1 VGAASA
7 GPARLALRPAVAADI
22 DFIVATERLPGFEQ
36 LTARWSAEQHR
47 AALERADTRYLVGGW
62 AAAPLAGFAIL
73 QPLDDPHEGAK
84 LRRIAVTRPGEGFG
98 RPFLGAIIDWVFD
111 STASDRLWL
120 DVFTHNDRARHV
132 YRRLGFREDGLLRQ
146 AYRMP
151 DGTRADRVIM
161 SLLRSERPA
170 R

>member
-1 VGAASA
+1 VGAGSDER
-7 GPARLALRPAVAADI
+7 ARPILRTAVAADI
-22 DFIVATERLPGFEQ
+22 DFIVATERLPGFEL
-36 LTARWSAEQHR
+36 LTARWSADQHR

-62 AAAPLAGFAIL
+62 AAAPLAGFALL
-73 QPLDDPHEGAK
+73 QPLDDVHEGAK

-98 RPFLGAIIDWVFD
+98 TPFMRAVIDWVFD

-132 YRRLGFREDGLLRQ
+132 YRRVGFREDGLLRQ

-161 SLLRSERPA
+161 SMLRSERPG

>member
-1 VGAASA
+1 MGAASA
-7 GPARLALRPAVAADI
+7 GPAPLVLRPAVAADI

-36 LTARWSAEQHR
+36 LTARWSADQHR

-73 QPLDDPHEGAK
+73 QPLDDLHEGAK

-98 RPFLGAIIDWVFD
+98 RPFLKAVIDWVFD
-111 STASDRLWL
+111 STVSDRLWL

-161 SLLRSERPA
+161 SMLRSERPA
-170 R
+170 T